1 MEYNPTSEE
10 SMLERLSQ
18 GYALLVGVGQSS
30 NARWSLPVTVKDA
43 QAIQAVLTD
52 PGLCAYPDDHVHIL
66 HDQGATRDA
75 ILEELDWLAER
86 VAAEPHATVVLYFS
100 GHGWLQK
107 RPSRY
112 YLIPHDV
119 DPLDI
124 PGSAIPAKAFID
136 ALRLVKAERL
146 LTIIDCCHA
155 EGMATAKGEPKAI
168 KFPTGLTPA
177 SPPKAVVD
185 ELKQGAGRAVF
196 TSSLGHQSSWVRP
209 DGKMSIY
216 TYHLIEALQGAV
228 NQPGETTVKLS
239 NLMNYLGK
247 AVPESAQDLCAAE
260 QVPFFDTATED
271 FSVALLRGDKGLPL
285 GGWPAVEEK
294 AHITIG
300 RIVQAIGDRAVAIGG
315 NVSGSVIISGDQN
328 RITREAD
335 PGALAFVAGGR
346 RPKRGDG
353 GSSKGLEAATVVDR
367 YSADA
372 SLPRV
377 YPVWYGTNRRR
388 ADPSDPSA
396 GYSGQRESKED
407 TVHYGRCL
415 VAIPKSH
422 QFGSVGSAWWK
433 RWLTL
438 TDDRLRIVQRDEIA
452 RDAFWKAIRRELSLV
467 GPAEQ
472 QALVYLHGYN
482 VSFDEA
488 AIRAAQVGF
497 DLKVPGAMAFF
508 SWPSRGALPGY
519 TADEASIEA
528 SEAATTDFLVRFAT
542 DSGATRVHVIAHSMG
557 NRGLLRAIQRIT
569 AQAASTVGIRFGQ
582 VFLAAPDLDADLF
595 RNLAPFYPRIS
606 ERTTLY
612 VSARDRAL
620 EASRWIHQAGRVGYA
635 PPVTVVDGIDT
646 IEVTGLDLS
655 ILGHGYFAEA
665 HGVLYDMH
673 HLLRQNTDP
682 SSRLRL
688 RAKRNPDGRPFWVIA

>member
-1 MEYNPTSEE
+1 MADRFN
-10 SMLERLSQ
+10 Q
-18 GYALLVGVGQSS
+18 GFALLVGVGESS

-43 QAIQAVLTD
+43 RAIRAVLTD
-52 PGLCAYPDDHVHIL
+52 PNLCAYPDDHVRIL
-66 HDQGATRDA
+66 HDKDATRDA
-75 ILEELDWLAER
+75 ILKGLDWLGVQA
-86 VAAEPHATVVLYFS
+86 AAEPGASVVVYFS
-100 GHGWLQK
+100 GHGWIRK
-107 RPSRY
+107 KPSRY

-124 PGSAIPAKAFID
+124 PGSALSAEAFIRS
-136 ALRLVKAERL
+136 LRQIKAERL
-146 LTIIDCCHA
+146 LAIIDCCHA
-155 EGMATAKGEPKAI
+155 EGMATAKGE
-168 KFPTGLTPA
+168 TGVITLPRGLAPA

-185 ELKQGAGRAVF
+185 ELTQGGGRAVF
-196 TSSLGHQSSWVRP
+196 TSSRGQQLSWVRL
-209 DGKMSIY
+209 DDEMSVY
-216 TYHLIEALQGAV
+216 TYHLIEALQGAG

-247 AVPESAQDLCAAE
+247 AVPESARALCNAE
-260 QVPFFDTATED
+260 QVPFFDTAAED
-271 FSVALLRGDKGLPL
+271 FAVALIRGGKGLPS

-300 RIVQAIGDRAVAIGG
+300 RIVRAIGDRSVAIGG
-315 NVSGSVIISGDQN
+315 NVSGSSTIITGN
-328 RITREAD
+328 NNIITREVDSRA
-335 PGALAFVAGGR
+335 VASKTTGQK
-346 RPKRGDG
+346 PKKGNG
-353 GSSKGLEAATVVDR
+353 GSSKGLEPENGGAR
-367 YSADA
+367 HSADPN
-372 SLPRV
+372 LPRV

-388 ADPSDPSA
+388 VDPSDPAA
-396 GYSGQRESKED
+396 GYSGQRESNKN
-407 TVHYGRCL
+407 TVHYGKCL

-422 QFGSVGSAWWK
+422 RFGSIGSAWWK

-438 TDDRLRIVQRDEIA
+438 SDDRLRIVQREEIA
-452 RDAFWKAIRRELSLV
+452 GDLLWKELGRELTLV
-467 GPAEQ
+467 RPDER
-472 QALVYLHGYN
+472 QALVYIHGYN
-482 VSFDEA
+482 VTFDEA
-488 AIRAAQVGF
+488 AIRAAQIGF

-508 SWPSRGALPGY
+508 SWPSRGAIKGY
-519 TADEASIEA
+519 SADEASIEA
-528 SEAATTDFLVRFAT
+528 SESAITDFLVRFAT
-542 DSGATRVHVIAHSMG
+542 ESSATRVHVIAHSMG

-569 AQAASTVGIRFGQ
+569 AQATSNAGIRFGQ

-595 RNLAPFYPRIS
+595 RDLAPVYSKVS

-612 VSARDRAL
+612 ISARDRAL

-646 IEVTGLDLS
+646 VEVTGLDLS

-688 RAKRNPDGRPFWVIA
+688 HTKHDPEGRPFWVVG